1 MIAPDRREAR
11 TRPGAR
17 RRLFGSQWSRL
28 LVPALGL
35 GLLVALGCGG
45 EKDSPAETS
54 TGTGERTAAGAN
66 KGGNP
71 GARDEPGSG
80 AAEGEDRYH
89 DYAVVTERDIFRPLA
104 REAASLREPKSFP
117 DPQSKTTGTK
127 DEEAPKGPTDDV
139 AVTGFV
145 EIGGQLQALVENVE
159 TGEGRY
165 VAAGE
170 TIFGLTVAAIRRG
183 RVIFEQAGKTYEVA
197 AGEREIEEEQVA
209 TQPKEKAT
217 EEKKEEEKPEGLSG
231 DMDITR
237 HIPPGMSASQ
247 LRAMYERYKQHLSPE
262 QRAQAEEY
270 IRKKEESEG
279 G

>member
-1 MIAPDRREAR
+1 MIARDKRETG
-11 TRPGAR
+11 TRLGAG
-17 RRLFGSQWSRL
+17 RRLAIA
-28 LVPALGL
+28 ALGL
-35 GLLVALGCGG
+35 GLLVVLGCGG
-45 EKDSPAETS
+45 ENRSSARSVASAGTRSAARGGERGNPVTKNETS
-54 TGTGERTAAGAN
+54 STAAEA
-66 KGGNP
+66 
-71 GARDEPGSG
+71 
-80 AAEGEDRYH
+80 EDRYH
-89 DYAVVTERDIFRPLA
+89 NYAVVTERDIFRPLA
-104 REAASLREPKSFP
+104 RDAASLREPESFP
-117 DPQSKTTGTK
+117 NPQSKTTGTK

-170 TIFGLTVAAIRRG
+170 IIFGLTVAAIKRG
-183 RVIFEQAGKTYEVA
+183 RVIFEKDGNTYEVA
-197 AGEREIEEEQVA
+197 TGEKEIKEEQVA
-209 TQPKEKAT
+209 TQPKQEK
-217 EEKKEEEKPEGLSG
+217 EEEKEEEKPEGLSG
-231 DMDITR
+231 DMDIMR

-247 LRAMYERYKQHLSPE
+247 LRAMYERYKQYLSPE